1 MQIQVTEEEAEAL
14 ILIKRMLINASTPVP
29 LFLHWIAERLII
41 VHKETREVD
50 YIQTIYE
57 RASQLDA
64 IAERLKVRRYV

>member
-14 ILIKRMLINASTPVP
+14 ILIKRMLTSASTPVP